1 MTKFKVTLSFDV
13 DIAPI
18 AVPDA
23 DAIESMSAGAGKK
36 SKSGKPEKKITK
48 EKLVAAMREKGMTDE
63 DIEKALAQPK
73 KPPNY
78 QMLLYPE
85 YEQWA
90 AAQQRVQ
97 DAILAD
103 DGLCRDYVREVT
115 RDLIRGRIDSILD
128 DACGA
133 PELLTVLE
141 NALATLPAEDRD
153 TLKADQAALILDE
166 TELLDGAVSCGF
178 AGIDV
183 DRV

>member
-115 RDLIRGRIDSILD
+115 RDLKGSD
-128 DACGA
+128 
-133 PELLTVLE
+133 
-141 NALATLPAEDRD
+141 
-153 TLKADQAALILDE
+153 
-166 TELLDGAVSCGF
+166 
-178 AGIDV
+178 
-183 DRV
+183 